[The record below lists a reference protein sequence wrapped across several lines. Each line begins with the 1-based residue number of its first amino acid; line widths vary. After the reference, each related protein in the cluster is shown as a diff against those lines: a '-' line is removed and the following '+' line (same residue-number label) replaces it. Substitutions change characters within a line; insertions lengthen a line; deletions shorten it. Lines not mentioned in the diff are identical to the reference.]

1 MGLPRT
7 TEEKIRHE
15 KSKDFSVVSAGSK
28 CSWGTS
34 MTNRKQRTNGDGT
47 GWWQKWRGKVRKL
60 QQYPTLH
67 IACTK
72 HEATRGCVTELN
84 SHSLIL
90 TAKLGAWLTLGA
102 RNTE

>member
-47 GWWQKWRGKVRKL
+47 GWWQR
-60 QQYPTLH
+60 
-67 IACTK
+67 
-72 HEATRGCVTELN
+72 
-84 SHSLIL
+84 
-90 TAKLGAWLTLGA
+90 
-102 RNTE
+102 